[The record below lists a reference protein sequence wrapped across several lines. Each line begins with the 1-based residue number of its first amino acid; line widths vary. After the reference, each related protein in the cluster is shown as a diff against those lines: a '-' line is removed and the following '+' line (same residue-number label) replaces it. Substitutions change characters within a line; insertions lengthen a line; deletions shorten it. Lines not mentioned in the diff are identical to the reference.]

1 MLLDATPSPS
11 HWQRKLRES
20 AFAAY
25 EARCERLLD
34 RYFDT
39 AAGLDDFCDHL
50 RALYPHN
57 YGLMMNNLLRVNL
70 VRKVVDTK
78 ARLYRKPPQRL
89 LRDGQNALLPPDAPE
104 CLRYSRLIRQT
115 RLNAK
120 MKWLLRLTEL
130 LNASVLWGQMDF
142 ARRLPSLSVLAPHQL
157 IVTQDPQA
165 PSDLQ
170 RASEILVPVGG
181 APDSPLAKAAEVLY
195 LRYRLQRDA
204 PNGPRLSVVLCDGAF
219 LPLPTQPPE
228 LSAYGRLTR
237 YPFALLRKIEPQDA
251 ELFPDVPESLL
262 LAADWID
269 HELTRGALNARQV
282 DFPAYTFNG
291 TPEELGGVN
300 PVMGAGSVLC
310 LGEDGKELA
319 ELPVNAREEE
329 RNANILFF
337 LKLFAQMNELA
348 PSSFSLD
355 ATPLSGIAKFY
366 DKQPEIEYREDWTSL
381 LAPFEEEDVFDL
393 LADLLL
399 IYEPEMAQTIKSCA
413 LGVTFNEPLI
423 PLAREEELANLKSEF
438 GLGLRSPVEVLAEQF
453 GLDRESAEGRVKENA
468 ALYRELCA
476 R

>member
-1 MLLDATPSPS
+1 MLLNASQGPG
-11 HWQRKLRES
+11 HWQRRLRES

-39 AAGLDDFCDHL
+39 AAGLEDFSAHL
-50 RALYPHN
+50 RELYPHN

-78 ARLYRKPPQRL
+78 ARLYRRPPQRL
-89 LRDGQNALLPPDAPE
+89 LRTIENTPLPDDAPQR
-104 CLRYSRLIRQT
+104 LRYQRLVRQT

-130 LNASVLWGQMDF
+130 LNSAVLWGQIDF
-142 ARRLPSLSVLAPHQL
+142 ARHLPSLSVLAPHQL

-165 PSDLQ
+165 PSDLS
-170 RASEILVPVGG
+170 RALEILVPVGG
-181 APDSPLAKAAEVLY
+181 APDSPLAKASELCY
-195 LRYRLQRDA
+195 LRYRLTRQQA
-204 PNGPRLSVVLCDGAF
+204 EAPRLEVVLCDGAF
-219 LPLPTQPPE
+219 LPLPVQPPE
-228 LSAYGRLTR
+228 LAAYGGLTR
-237 YPFALLRKIEPQDA
+237 YPFALLRKIEPLDA
-251 ELFPDVPESLL
+251 ELFPDVPQSLL

-310 LGEDGKELA
+310 LGDDGKELA
-319 ELPVNAREEE
+319 ELPVNAREKE

-348 PSSFSLD
+348 PSSFSLE
-355 ATPLSGIAKFY
+355 ATPLSGIAKFH
-366 DKQPEIEYREDWTSL
+366 DKQPEIEYREDWTTL
-381 LAPFEEEDVFDL
+381 LTPFEEEDVFGLLVDL
-393 LADLLL
+393 LALV
-399 IYEPEMAQTIKSCA
+399 EPDAATALATCA

-423 PLAREEELANLKSEF
+423 PLAREEELANLKNEF
-438 GLGLRSPVEVLAEQF
+438 SLGLRSPAEVLSEQF
-453 GLDRESAEGRVKENA
+453 GLDAESAKERLRNNA
-468 ALYRELCA
+468 ALYRELILH
-476 R
+476 